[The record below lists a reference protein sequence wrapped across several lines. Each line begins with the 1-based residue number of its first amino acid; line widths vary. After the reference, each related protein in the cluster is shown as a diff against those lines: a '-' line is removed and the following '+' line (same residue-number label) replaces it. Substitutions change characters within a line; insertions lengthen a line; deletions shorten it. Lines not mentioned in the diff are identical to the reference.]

1 MIKRA
6 KRFFTRLRWRF
17 TGKMDEDGIIQFF
30 TDHFH
35 SQGKDV
41 EVVTSSNTILIL
53 PEEKG
58 LTYEAYVN
66 QLRHQRALAA
76 LRAHSPMLSDR
87 AQLEECGVDTAA
99 V

>member
-17 TGKMDEDGIIQFF
+17 TGKMDEVGIIQFF
-30 TDHFH
+30 ANHFH

-41 EVVTSSNTILIL
+41 NVEICKNTILIL

-58 LTYEAYVN
+58 PTYEAYVN

-76 LRAHSPMLSDR
+76 LRSHSPMLSDR